1 MSGIDKPYFR
11 KNAKDCAQQS
21 YVIVERRNGQVH
33 VSRRIVGGGIE
44 LLNEPPVKKKYG
56 RKDGAWQHSR
66 ANGFVG
72 DEKVL
77 KKMMAMDAK
86 LGVSINYRKT
96 HEATSARGNRNGAYV
111 AEFTDRVQKRKW
123 LKAHKRYDLDASFKD
138 PTPGTW
144 QGSTPGEF
152 QR

>member
-1 MSGIDKPYFR
+1 MGPLDRPYNR

-21 YVIVERRNGQVH
+21 FVIVERRNGQTTVT
-33 VSRRIVGGGIE
+33 RKFVGGGSE
-44 LLNEPPVKKKYG
+44 VLQEPPVVTKFGK
-56 RKDGAWQHSR
+56 RNGAWQQSR

-72 DEKVL
+72 DEKTL

-96 HEATSARGNRNGAYV
+96 HESTSARGNRNAAYV
-111 AEFTDRVQKRKW
+111 AEFTDRVQKRNW
-123 LKAHKRYDLDASFKD
+123 LKAHKRYDLDASYKD

-144 QGSTPGEF
+144 QNSVPKEF
-152 QR
+152 EK